1 MKKYKIPKQLIYF
14 SGPLIILIIW
24 KLISYFSLV
33 SSLMLPSPESVMS
46 VFLSEIKKGDL
57 LRHVGVSVFRVL
69 MGFGLA
75 SVVGISLG
83 LLMGWFELARKFFDS
98 IIEFLR
104 PIPPIAWIPLAILWF
119 GIGEL
124 SKIYLIAY
132 GAFFPIVLNT
142 ILGVRSIDRKL
153 LLLAKSMN
161 LKGFELFKEVI
172 LPASF
177 PSIFAGLRIGLG
189 VGWMCLIA
197 AELIAAQ
204 SGIGYMI
211 EESKMLLLTNR
222 VILGMII
229 IGFLGFLAD
238 RIIRL
243 IEKKFVHWV

>member
-1 MKKYKIPKQLIYF
+1 MKKYKIPNQLIYF
-14 SGPLIILIIW
+14 SGPLIILLIW
-24 KLISYFSLV
+24 KLISFFGLA
-33 SSLMLPSPESVMS
+33 SSLILPPPESVITA
-46 VFLSEIKKGDL
+46 FLSEIKTGDL
-57 LRHVGVSVFRVL
+57 LKHIGVSVFRVL
-69 MGFGLA
+69 LGFGIA

-83 LLMGWFELARKFFDS
+83 LLMGWFRLARNFFDS
-98 IIEFLR
+98 IIELLR

-119 GIGEL
+119 GIGES
-124 SKIYLIAY
+124 SKVYLIAY

-142 ILGVRSIDRKL
+142 ILGVESIDKKL

-161 LKGFELFKEVI
+161 LRGFELFKEVI

-177 PSIFAGLRIGLG
+177 PSIFTGLRIGLG

-238 RIIRL
+238 RILRL
-243 IEKKFVHWV
+243 IEKKFVHWI